1 MAKDGTLTLPPAL
14 ATLPGADINT
24 PTGTTGLFVVCKTAG
39 FVEFYDPA
47 TLTRTDEIKLPDFP
61 HEVVLSPDR
70 ATAYVSIYGNGQVG
84 TNTRPGTQIAV
95 IDLARRK
102 LTGFIEMAPFLAPH
116 GMSFDRA
123 GQLWATAE
131 TSNAVVVIDP
141 VRGAIVG
148 AVQVGS
154 QRTHFIAMT
163 PDGAKLYAPHRQLK
177 MVSVIDVATRT
188 EIKRIPNFR
197 YECQGVCVAPDGNRV
212 YQASSARPEITIIDP
227 HSDEVA
233 GSVMV
238 DGLGGDFPPQL
249 TRLKVSPDNR
259 WLVVSYNVSRRAA
272 VLDTQDLNRQFLF
285 ELDKGPMG
293 IAFQDAGRRALVTN
307 HDAGS
312 VAIIDLE
319 AMKPVGQFA
328 THMGAEAMAFY

>member
-1 MAKDGTLTLPPAL
+1 
-14 ATLPGADINT
+14 
-24 PTGTTGLFVVCKTAG
+24 
-39 FVEFYDPA
+39 
-47 TLTRTDEIKLPDFP
+47 
-61 HEVVLSPDR
+61 
-70 ATAYVSIYGNGQVG
+70 
-84 TNTRPGTQIAV
+84 
-95 IDLARRK
+95 
-102 LTGFIEMAPFLAPH
+102 
-116 GMSFDRA
+116 
-123 GQLWATAE
+123 
-131 TSNAVVVIDP
+131 
-141 VRGAIVG
+141 
-148 AVQVGS
+148 
-154 QRTHFIAMT
+154 
-163 PDGAKLYAPHRQLK
+163 
-177 MVSVIDVATRT
+177 
-188 EIKRIPNFR
+188 
-197 YECQGVCVAPDGNRV
+197 
-212 YQASSARPEITIIDP
+212 
-227 HSDEVA
+227 
-233 GSVMV
+233 MV